1 MKASEMKKGQT
12 VKVDNILYVIVD
24 YQHVKLGKGGA
35 VFQTKLKSLADG
47 LIRDIRVRAEE
58 TLEDAFLDK
67 RNFEYL
73 YSTGTE
79 HILMDLE
86 SYDQI
91 SLDDAAFGDGPKYL
105 KPNTQ
110 LQVSIYEGK
119 PVQISLPNTVDL
131 KITDTAPEIKGATAT
146 NQYKPATLETG
157 AIVPVPSFVKIGEMI
172 RVDTRT
178 GEYVTRVKE

>member
-1 MKASEMKKGQT
+1 MKASEMKRGQT
-12 VKVDNILYVIVD
+12 IKVDNILYSIVD

-35 VFQTKLKSLADG
+35 VYQTKLKSLSDG
-47 LIRDIRVRAEE
+47 LIRDIRIRAEE
-58 TLEDAFLDK
+58 VLEDAYLDK
-67 RNFEYL
+67 RNYEYL

-86 SYDQI
+86 TYDQI
-91 SLDDAAFGDGPKYL
+91 SLDDDAFGDGPKYL

-110 LQVSIYEGK
+110 LQVSMYQNK

-131 KITDTAPEIKGATAT
+131 KVTDTAPEIKGATAT

-157 AIVPVPSFVKIGEMI
+157 LEVSVPPFIKQGEMI
-172 RVDTRT
+172 RIDTRT

>member
-1 MKASEMKKGQT
+1 MKASEMKRGQT
-12 VKVDNILYVIVD
+12 IKVDNTLYSIVD

-35 VFQTKLKSLADG
+35 VYQTKLKSLADG
-47 LIRDIRVRAEE
+47 SIRDIRIRAEE
-58 TLEDAFLDK
+58 VLEDAYLDK

-73 YSTGTE
+73 YSSGSE

-86 SYDQI
+86 TYDQI
-91 SLDDAAFGDGPKYL
+91 SLDDDAFGEGPKYL

-110 LQVSIYEGK
+110 LQVSMYQNK
-119 PVQISLPNTVDL
+119 PVQISLPTTVDL
-131 KITDTAPEIKGATAT
+131 KVVDTAPEIKGATAT

-157 AIVPVPSFVKIGEMI
+157 LEISVPPFIKVGEMV